1 MSDELIQ
8 CAALAARVAC
18 QQMTPGHLKAL
29 HDSVE
34 QACGLSS
41 CFRWDR
47 KATAHAEIVNLLA
60 DAAGDP
66 VVALLARDVPG
77 HIYHLMLTV
86 GPAADGIIISSRHR
100 LLELIRA
107 GDADGAEREMEQ
119 HLSRL
124 SRMRRPSHSSA
135 QARRDAAV

>member
-1 MSDELIQ
+1 MGDELIR
-8 CAALAARVAC
+8 CAALAVRLAC
-18 QQMTPGHLKAL
+18 QRMTPCHLKAL

-34 QACGLSS
+34 QACGLSA

-47 KATAHAEIVNLLA
+47 KATAHAEIVNLLS

-77 HIYHLMLTV
+77 HMYDLMLTA
-86 GPAADGIIISSRHR
+86 GPAADGIIASSRHR

-124 SRMRRPSHSSA
+124 SRMRRPCRGSA
-135 QARRDAAV
+135 QARRDIAV